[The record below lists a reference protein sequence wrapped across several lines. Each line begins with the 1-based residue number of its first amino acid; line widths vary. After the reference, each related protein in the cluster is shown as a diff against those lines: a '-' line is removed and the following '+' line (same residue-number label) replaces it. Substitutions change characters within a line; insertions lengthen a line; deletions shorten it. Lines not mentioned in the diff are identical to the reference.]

1 MTPENT
7 RTFEPGPA
15 GDEESPSED
24 EQPRPCAD
32 VSVEDDRWLSIDGF
46 SDKIQSFTAD
56 TLTAAGLEPGSHALA
71 IALMSDAEVHA
82 LNKAFRAKDA
92 PTNVLSF
99 PSAPAIRKHKSGSAP
114 VFLGDVALAYETVV
128 REAQEQDKPVFNH
141 AAHLVV
147 HGVLH
152 LAGFDHETGADA
164 ERMEAA
170 ERQILARLGI
180 PDPYG
185 EDAPGPGAQSNV
197 TSSNQ

>member
-1 MTPENT
+1 MTPDST
-7 RTFEPGPA
+7 RTPEPGPA

-24 EQPRPCAD
+24 EQPRTCAD
-32 VSVEDDRWLSIDGF
+32 VSVEDERWLSIDGF
-46 SDKIQSFTAD
+46 CDKIQSLTAGA
-56 TLTAAGLEPGSHALA
+56 LTAAGLEPGSHALA

-99 PSAPAIRKHKSGSAP
+99 PSAPAFAKHQSSSGP

-128 REAQEQDKPVFNH
+128 REAQEQDKPVSNH

-164 ERMEAA
+164 EHMEAA
-170 ERQILARLGI
+170 ERQILAKLGI

-185 EDAPGPGAQSNV
+185 DDAPALGA
-197 TSSNQ
+197 

>member
-1 MTPENT
+1 MTVEIT
-7 RTFEPGPA
+7 RTIEA
-15 GDEESPSED
+15 GTAGEDGNPSEG
-24 EQPRPCAD
+24 EQPRTCAD
-32 VSVEDDRWLSIDGF
+32 ITAEDERWLSIVGF
-46 SDKIQSFTAD
+46 CVLIPR
-56 TLTAAGLEPGSHALA
+56 LTGDALTTAGLAPEAHAIS
-71 IALMSDAEVHA
+71 IALMSDAEVHS
-82 LNKAFRAKDA
+82 LNKTFRGKDA

-99 PSAPAIRKHKSGSAP
+99 PSAAAIRTLNRDSGP

-128 REAQEQDKPVFNH
+128 REAQEQEKPVLNH

-170 ERQILARLGI
+170 ERQILAKSGI

-185 EDAPGPGAQSNV
+185 DDVPGPGALQ
-197 TSSNQ
+197 